1 MDTSNNPPLFIFP
14 GVLAARMRY
23 VNAPMLLDVRRE
35 AKFLQSPRKP
45 LCDALFAWCRR
56 AQGEPLSWKSE
67 TTIVAAA

>member
-1 MDTSNNPPLFIFP
+1 MDTSNNPPFFFP
-14 GVLAARMRY
+14 DVVAARLGR
-23 VNAPMLLDVRRE
+23 VNASLLLNIWRE

-56 AQGEPLSWKSE
+56 AQGEPHSWKSE